1 MMKFLLITATIL
13 GSLPLSMSQ
22 YIHSY
27 YVTPN
32 ISTTPCPKNQTC
44 LEFTT
49 YVQNSSY
56 FFQSNT
62 KFIFLSGIHYF
73 DLGDMLLIQ
82 DKENISL
89 VGSDNLTQHTAA
101 EKVREYGFN
110 PIGDDVTVIFLE
122 SSTKI
127 VCSHLSGFAF
137 SNISNLM
144 FTNLTIANCGQ
155 YISLSSYNSSIHL
168 EMVYNFL
175 MDGVSIQNSTGYGLY
190 GKNVFGLSHITGS
203 SFIGNNQVSKD
214 FLIGEI
220 FINCKGE
227 QETSYICQENIECTA
242 LYGGNIMFYYDD
254 SIMSSG
260 LHQLDISH
268 TLFTLGI
275 DTSSSNWGSGLS
287 IVLTQ
292 SSYGVAISI
301 SRSVSYRNQAA
312 YGGANFLLYSC
323 SVSSNISLINFF
335 SSHAVST
342 PDSPGVF
349 IVIPSYVDALTLTTV
364 KDSMFDCSSAGV
376 QVASVESNN
385 KTSYSN
391 HISFENCIFKSLGDW
406 SFNSIHT
413 DIGLK
418 NCSFSEVNQVSF
430 TQFTPISPI
439 SIRGSYMQNVQ
450 VILDS
455 SDVQIINSTFINSNI
470 LAMNTNITIYGDT
483 SFRDKLQL
491 GRGGALNLDMSTV
504 IFNGSNVTFSNNSA
518 LLGGAVYVDPASS
531 MFFIHHTT
539 VKFVNNTAFF
549 AGGAMYVNTGL
560 NDIYGPCFIHM
571 NCSDLPE
578 IILYFEGNSAGE
590 AGSVIYG
597 GNVDTCYVGN
607 CPSPVFT
614 KIATIGENGNAMSL
628 IASDPLHICGCNGI
642 EINCSDF
649 SQSGGNMYAYPGQ
662 TIESSLVSVGQ
673 YKGIA
678 PTTILVYSVVTNKY
692 VGSIRTGQN
701 CSAYEVPH
709 QLINE
714 TMSLIT
720 ETAFYQISPFSYS
733 YNITV
738 TILPCPMGFV
748 QNNESSPC
756 TCDPLLQKYGL
767 ICNISDVTV
776 LNTGNMW
783 IGYSPQGK
791 LVFAD
796 QCPLD
801 YCSKA
806 QKINVLNI
814 DGQCSFRR
822 SNVLCGQ
829 CKGNLSMTFGS
840 SLCTICSNYY
850 LLLII
855 PFAVM
860 GVVLVL
866 ILFSLN
872 LTVSTG
878 ALNGMIIY
886 VNIIRINDAIFF
898 QSKNGYS
905 YFLSTLVAWFNLDF
919 GIETCFYNG
928 MDSYSKT
935 WLQFVFP
942 AYTFLL
948 LGLIVLAARNS
959 SKISRLCRY
968 NAVPVLATLILL
980 SYSKVLRTLI
990 AIFSPLSLNA
1000 LNSTDDDTLV
1010 WQYDGSIKY
1019 FGRVHIP
1026 LFIFGLMVAILLI
1039 IPYSIILLL
1048 SPCLQK
1054 CSHRQCFHWFNTI
1067 KPFMD
1072 SYQAP
1077 FKDQY
1082 HFWPGVQLFLRLPL
1096 YLVFTISYDTS
1107 IKMASISI
1115 GILLYLCF
1123 AAGLSVYK
1131 NWVILVLEISF
1142 LINLAILAL
1151 LANTTNSSELAVRF
1165 GVTISALCILAI
1177 IFFHI
1182 YNRFK
1187 MVIPRIAPKFVNT
1200 ISSDKDDVPML
1211 RGYESIM

>member
-1 MMKFLLITATIL
+1 MIKVLLITATIL
-13 GSLPLSMSQ
+13 GSLPLIMSQ

-89 VGSDNLTQHTAA
+89 VGSDNLTQHTVA
-101 EKVREYGFN
+101 EKVHEYGFN

-127 VCSHLSGFAF
+127 VCTHLSGFAF

-155 YISLSSYNSSIHL
+155 YFPLSSYNSSIHL
-168 EMVYNFL
+168 EMVYNLL

-190 GKNVFGLSHITGS
+190 GKNVFGLSQITGS

-227 QETSYICQENIECTA
+227 QETSYICQENIVCTA
-242 LYGGNIMFYYDD
+242 SYGGNIMFYCDD
-254 SIMSSG
+254 SYVSSG
-260 LHQLDISH
+260 MHQLDISH

-292 SSYGVAISI
+292 NSYGVAISV
-301 SRSVSYRNQAA
+301 SNSVSYRNQAFV
-312 YGGANFLLYSC
+312 GANFNLYS
-323 SVSSNISLINFF
+323 SLVSSNISLINFF
-335 SSHAVST
+335 SSYAGVS
-342 PDSPGVF
+342 
-349 IVIPSYVDALTLTTV
+349 ILIPSYVDALPLTTV
-364 KDSMFDCSSAGV
+364 KDSMFDCSLAGV
-376 QVASVESNN
+376 QISVQSYNNSNP
-385 KTSYSN
+385 
-391 HISFENCIFKSLGDW
+391 ISFENCIFKRLGVW
-406 SFNSIHT
+406 SFDNGTGLSLNS
-413 DIGLK
+413 
-418 NCSFSEVNQVSF
+418 CSFSEVDHVSF

-439 SIRGSYMQNVQ
+439 SIHGSCMQNVQ

-455 SDVQIINSTFINSNI
+455 SDVQIINSTFINSHI

-483 SFRDKLQL
+483 SFRDNIQL
-491 GRGGALNLDMSTV
+491 GRGGALYLEMSAV

-518 LLGGAVYVDPASS
+518 LYGGAVYVDPSSS
-531 MFFIHHTT
+531 MFFIHHPTL
-539 VKFVNNTAFF
+539 KFLNNTAFF
-549 AGGAMYVNTGL
+549 AGGAMYVNTGV
-560 NDIYGPCFIHM
+560 NDIYGPCFIQM

-597 GNVDTCYVGN
+597 GNVETCSVEN
-607 CPSPVFT
+607 CPYPVFNH
-614 KIATIGENGNAMSL
+614 IATIGENGNAMSL
-628 IASDPLHICGCNGI
+628 IASDPLHICGCNGTV
-642 EINCSDF
+642 INCSYS

-673 YKGIA
+673 MNGIV
-678 PTTILVYSVVTNKY
+678 PTTVLVYSVVTYK
-692 VGSIRTGQN
+692 SIDTIRTGQN
-701 CSAYEVPH
+701 CSAYDIRH

-714 TMSLIT
+714 TISLIT
-720 ETAFYQISPFSYS
+720 EAAFNAKSESPFDYS

-748 QNNESSPC
+748 QNDESSPC

-783 IGYSPQGK
+783 IGYSSQGM

-806 QKINVLNI
+806 HKIDVLNI
-814 DGQCSFRR
+814 DGQCNFRH

-840 SLCTICSNYY
+840 FQCTICSNYY

-878 ALNGMIIY
+878 ALNGMIMY
-886 VNIIRINDAIFF
+886 VNVIRINDAIFF
-898 QSKNGYS
+898 QSKSGYS

-935 WLQFVFP
+935 WLQFIFP

-968 NAVPVLATLILL
+968 NAVSVLATLILL

-990 AIFSPLSLNA
+990 TIFSPLTLNA
-1000 LNSTDDDTLV
+1000 LNSTDDTLV

-1019 FGRVHIP
+1019 FGREHIP

-1039 IPYSIILLL
+1039 IPYSTILLL

-1054 CSHRQCFHWFNTI
+1054 CSHRQCFHWFNRI

-1082 HFWPGVQLFLRLPL
+1082 RFWPGVQLFLRLPL

-1115 GILLYLCF
+1115 GILLYLGF

-1131 NWVILVLEISF
+1131 NWVILFLEISF

-1151 LANTTNSSELAVRF
+1151 LANTTNSSELAVQF

-1177 IFFHI
+1177 ILFHI

-1187 MVIPRIAPKFVNT
+1187 MVVPRTAPKFVNT
-1200 ISSDKDDVPML
+1200 ISSNKEDVPLL
-1211 RGYESIM
+1211 RGYT